1 MIYDACLA
9 GPYLLW
15 NSSEKKW
22 TINQSKIKDKIA
34 MKYLIFVSIIF
45 LVSCSKA
52 NTNYILNDKNNSKYY
67 LLNIIKQAQKENKLG
82 KKPMLII
89 DSKPI
94 YYHYKKEIEI
104 INIKKDDIKSFKI
117 IDAPKCVSIY
127 GAACKYGLIEV
138 KTY

>member
-1 MIYDACLA
+1 MR
-9 GPYLLW
+9 
-15 NSSEKKW
+15 
-22 TINQSKIKDKIA
+22 
-34 MKYLIFVSIIF
+34 YLIFLSITV

-52 NTNYILNDKNNSKYY
+52 NANYILSDKNNSKYY
-67 LLNIIKQAQKENKLG
+67 LLKIIKKARKENKLG

-89 DSKPI
+89 DAKPI

-117 IDAPKCVSIY
+117 IDASKCVSIY